1 MKNKIKRREASVFN
15 LAFLGIMSCGL
26 GAVVLIFLLIKHNT
40 DTSTTEDSIIAR
52 DTSQIITLNNELRNE
67 IKDVTKNLVSEVKNL
82 NNSKKTLEK
91 LNSDLRDKE
100 DFLSRL
106 EKEIK
111 KSKEIIDLNKKEIF
125 NSLIQVKGKG
135 QRNYL
140 VGMNVEGERIAIIL
154 DSSASMSDE
163 LLVNILRRKLRSN
176 KIKAEGDKWQ
186 KAIRISNWL
195 LSRLPNNSE
204 FQFFSF
210 NNKFEN
216 HSINKTWNSS
226 RDQSAISY
234 TTNSL
239 LNIFPDK
246 GTDLTLIFR
255 ELSKVSPRPT
265 NIYLITDGLPTLSS
279 SRKFFKVNSKVSPE
293 KRVDFFKDAYN
304 IVKNSTL
311 REAKINII
319 LLPME
324 GDIGAGE
331 NYWEL
336 TNYSNGLLMS
346 PSKDWP

>member
-1 MKNKIKRREASVFN
+1 MKNKIKRRDASVFN
-15 LAFLGIMSCGL
+15 LAFLDIMSCGL

-40 DTSTTEDSIIAR
+40 DASTTEDSIIAK
-52 DTSQIITLNNELRNE
+52 DTSQIITLNNELENE
-67 IKDVTKNLVSEVKNL
+67 IKDITKNLVSEVKNL
-82 NNSKKTLEK
+82 NNSKKILEK
-91 LNSDLRDKE
+91 LNSDLKDKE
-100 DFLSRL
+100 DNLSRL

-111 KSKEIIDLNKKEIF
+111 KSKEIIDLDKKEIV
-125 NSLIQVKGKG
+125 NSLIQVKGQG

-163 LLVNILRRKLRSN
+163 LLVNILRRKLRSS
-176 KIKAEGDKWQ
+176 KIKAEGYKWQ
-186 KAIRISNWL
+186 KALRISNWL
-195 LSRLPNNSE
+195 LSRLPNNSK

-210 NNKFEN
+210 SNKFQN

-226 RDQSAISY
+226 MDQSAINY
-234 TTNSL
+234 TVKSL

-246 GTDLTLIFR
+246 GTDLTLIFK
-255 ELSKVSPRPT
+255 ELTKVSPAPT
-265 NIYLITDGLPTLSS
+265 DIYLITDGLPTLSS
-279 SRKFFKVNSKVSPE
+279 SPKFFKGSSKVSPK
-293 KRVDFFKDAYN
+293 KRSEFFYEAYN
-304 IVKNSTL
+304 IVRNSPL
-311 REAKINII
+311 RNTKINII

-331 NYWEL
+331 KYWEL

>member
-1 MKNKIKRREASVFN
+1 MKNKTKRREASVFN
-15 LAFLGIMSCGL
+15 LAFLDIMSCGL

-40 DTSTTEDSIIAR
+40 DISTTEDSIIAR
-52 DTSQIITLNNELRNE
+52 DTSQIITLNNELKNE
-67 IKDVTKNLVSEVKNL
+67 IKGITKNLVSEVKSL
-82 NNSKKTLEK
+82 NNSKKILEK
-91 LNSDLRDKE
+91 LNSDLKDKE
-100 DFLSRL
+100 DYLTEL
-106 EKEIK
+106 KKEIK

-140 VGMNVEGERIAIIL
+140 VGMNVEGKRIAIIL

-163 LLVNILRRKLRSN
+163 LLVNILRRNKKSN

-186 KAIRISNWL
+186 KAIRISSWL
-195 LSRLPNNSE
+195 LSRLPSNSE

-216 HSINKTWNSS
+216 HSINKTWSDS
-226 RDQSAISY
+226 RDQSSINY
-234 TTNSL
+234 TIKSL
-239 LNIFPDK
+239 MNIFPDK
-246 GTDLTLIFR
+246 GSNLALIFK

-265 NIYLITDGLPTLSS
+265 DIYLITDGLPTLGPRGKLF
-279 SRKFFKVNSKVSPE
+279 SRSMVSPGE
-293 KRVDFFKDAYN
+293 RVEFYRDAYY
-304 IVKNSTL
+304 VVSRSTL
-311 REAKINII
+311 SDTKINII

-336 TNYSNGLLMS
+336 TNYTNGTLMS